1 MKLFASIDQ
10 GTSSTRTIIFDKDLK
25 TVDSRQEAYELNF
38 PNSGWVEIDPEV
50 LRNSVMNTMEP
61 LVDKYKDKL
70 NSISITNQRE
80 STIIWNKKT
89 GNAIYPIIVWQDR
102 RTEGYCNELK
112 RQGHESM
119 IQNKTGLVIDP
130 YFSATKIKWILNNVK
145 QAKVLLKSNNL
156 LFGTVDTF
164 LIWKLTKGKQHL
176 TEASNASRTML
187 YNINNNKWDKEILKK
202 LNIPQKILP
211 EVKNSADNFGKTDK
225 KITGVE
231 ISISAVLGDQQAAA
245 FGQTCFEKG
254 SIKSTYGTGAFVIMN
269 TGPKKINSKNKLL
282 TTICYRL
289 NNKNTYALEGS
300 IFIAGAGVQWLRDK
314 VKLIKKAP
322 ETEKISKSSKVND
335 GVFVVPAFSGMGA
348 PYWRPDARGVIT
360 GLTRDSDWKSIVRA
374 TVESVGYQSFDLFD
388 SMNKDGLKP
397 KIVKVDG
404 GMVANNW
411 FTQFLAD
418 IINLKVVRPKI
429 LETTA
434 LGVALLAGLQI
445 GEYKSL
451 NQIKNMWK
459 KDRVF
464 SPNIKKTLRNE
475 LLAGWK
481 LAIPGP
487 PLRTLCLLFER
498 FHPRGTRSPARP
510 PILRSLQLPVLR
522 LRYGRFGFHL
532 RHSIPQHVPPL

>member
-1 MKLFASIDQ
+1 MKKFIISIDQ
-10 GTSSTRTIIFDKDLK
+10 GTTSSRVILFDTKGNI
-25 TVDSRQEAYELNF
+25 VFVSQYEFKQYF
-38 PNSGWVEIDPEV
+38 PKNGWVEHNPNEIWFTTLKALKQV
-50 LRNSVMNTMEP
+50 IN
-61 LVDKYKDKL
+61 KAKKL
-70 NSISITNQRE
+70 KGHILTIGITNQRE
-80 STIIWNKKT
+80 TTILWNKKT
-89 GNAIYPIIVWQDR
+89 GKPIYNAIVWQDR
-102 RTEGYCNELK
+102 RTQDYCKLLK
-112 RQGHESM
+112 KKNYENLFR
-119 IQNKTGLVIDP
+119 NKTGLFIDP
-130 YFSATKIKWILNNVK
+130 YFSATKIKWILDNVK
-145 QAKVLLKSNNL
+145 ISKKLLSSNDL

-322 ETEKISKSSKVND
+322 ETEKISKSSKIND

-374 TVESVGYQSFDLFD
+374 TVEAVGYQSFDLFD

-434 LGVALLAGLQI
+434 LGVALLAGYQI

-451 NQIKNMWK
+451 DQIKDMWK
-459 KDRVF
+459 KDRIF
-464 SPNIKKTLRNE
+464 NPKMKKNFRKD
-475 LLAGWK
+475 LLNGWK
-481 LAIPGP
+481 LAIKK
-487 PLRTLCLLFER
+487 TL
-498 FHPRGTRSPARP
+498 A
-510 PILRSLQLPVLR
+510 
-522 LRYGRFGFHL
+522 
-532 RHSIPQHVPPL
+532 

>member
-1 MKLFASIDQ
+1 MKKFIISIDQ
-10 GTSSTRTIIFDKDLK
+10 GTTSSRVILFDIKGNI
-25 TVDSRQEAYELNF
+25 VFVSQYEFKQYF
-38 PNSGWVEIDPEV
+38 PKNGWVEHNPNEIWSTTLKALKQV
-50 LRNSVMNTMEP
+50 IN
-61 LVDKYKDKL
+61 KAKKL
-70 NSISITNQRE
+70 KGHILTIGITNQRE
-80 STIIWNKKT
+80 TTILWNKKT
-89 GNAIYPIIVWQDR
+89 GKPIYNAIVWQDR
-102 RTEGYCNELK
+102 RTQDYCKLLK
-112 RQGHESM
+112 KKNYENLFR
-119 IQNKTGLVIDP
+119 NKTGLFIDP
-130 YFSATKIKWILNNVK
+130 YFSATKIKWILDNVK
-145 QAKVLLKSNNL
+145 ISKKLLNSNDL

-434 LGVALLAGLQI
+434 LGVALLAGYQI

-451 NQIKNMWK
+451 NQIKDMWK
-459 KDRVF
+459 KDRIF
-464 SPNIKKTLRNE
+464 KPKMKQNFRKDLLNGWKIAIKKTL
-475 LLAGWK
+475 A
-481 LAIPGP
+481 
-487 PLRTLCLLFER
+487 
-498 FHPRGTRSPARP
+498 
-510 PILRSLQLPVLR
+510 
-522 LRYGRFGFHL
+522 
-532 RHSIPQHVPPL
+532 

>member
-1 MKLFASIDQ
+1 MKKFIISIDQ
-10 GTSSTRTIIFDKDLK
+10 GTTSSRVILFDTKGNI
-25 TVDSRQEAYELNF
+25 VFVSQYEFKQYF
-38 PNSGWVEIDPEV
+38 PKNGWVEHNPNEIWSTTLKALKQV
-50 LRNSVMNTMEP
+50 IN
-61 LVDKYKDKL
+61 KAKKL
-70 NSISITNQRE
+70 KGNILTIGITNQRE
-80 STIIWNKKT
+80 TTILWNKKT
-89 GNAIYPIIVWQDR
+89 GKPIYNAIVWQDR
-102 RTEGYCNELK
+102 RTQDYCKLLK
-112 RQGHESM
+112 KKNYENLFR
-119 IQNKTGLVIDP
+119 NKTGLFIDP
-130 YFSATKIKWILNNVK
+130 YFSATKIKWILDNVK
-145 QAKVLLKSNNL
+145 ISKKLLSSNDL

-434 LGVALLAGLQI
+434 LGVALLAGHQI
-445 GEYKSL
+445 GVYKSL
-451 NQIKNMWK
+451 DQIKNMWK
-459 KDRVF
+459 KDRIF
-464 SPNIKKTLRNE
+464 NPKMKKNFRKD
-475 LLAGWK
+475 LLNGWK
-481 LAIPGP
+481 LAIKK
-487 PLRTLCLLFER
+487 TL
-498 FHPRGTRSPARP
+498 A
-510 PILRSLQLPVLR
+510 
-522 LRYGRFGFHL
+522 
-532 RHSIPQHVPPL
+532 

>member
-1 MKLFASIDQ
+1 MKKFIISIDQ
-10 GTSSTRTIIFDKDLK
+10 GTTSSRVILFDTKGNI
-25 TVDSRQEAYELNF
+25 VFVSQYEFKQYF
-38 PNSGWVEIDPEV
+38 PKNGWVEHNPNEIWSTILKALKQV
-50 LRNSVMNTMEP
+50 IN
-61 LVDKYKDKL
+61 KAKKL
-70 NSISITNQRE
+70 KGHILTIGITNQRE
-80 STIIWNKKT
+80 TTILWNKKT
-89 GNAIYPIIVWQDR
+89 GKPIYNAIVWQDR
-102 RTEGYCNELK
+102 RTQDYCKLLK
-112 RQGHESM
+112 KKKYENLFK
-119 IQNKTGLVIDP
+119 NKTGLFIDP
-130 YFSATKIKWILNNVK
+130 YFSATKIKWILDNVK
-145 QAKVLLKSNNL
+145 ISKKLLSSNDL

-187 YNINNNKWDKEILKK
+187 YNINNHKWDKEILKK

-269 TGPKKINSKNKLL
+269 TGSKKINSKNKLL

-314 VKLIKKAP
+314 VKLINKAP
-322 ETEKISKSSKVND
+322 ETEKISKSSKTND

-348 PYWRPDARGVIT
+348 PYWRPDARGIIT

-397 KIVKVDG
+397 RIVKVDG

-434 LGVALLAGLQI
+434 LGVALLAGHQI

-451 NQIKNMWK
+451 NQIKEMWK
-459 KDRVF
+459 KDRIF
-464 SPNIKKTLRNE
+464 NPKMKKNFRKE
-475 LLAGWK
+475 LLNGWK
-481 LAIPGP
+481 LAIKK
-487 PLRTLCLLFER
+487 TL
-498 FHPRGTRSPARP
+498 A
-510 PILRSLQLPVLR
+510 
-522 LRYGRFGFHL
+522 
-532 RHSIPQHVPPL
+532 